1 MIKKMR
7 LSALIENLIGW
18 REERGINKHSSA
30 EAQHNCYLEELEEFK
45 DAIGD
50 MAVCLINE
58 QSFYSKDNYFKML
71 NYVND
76 LKNLVG
82 SCESLS
88 IDFEECL
95 AIAWH
100 EIKDRVGL
108 MRDTGKFTKWKDLN
122 HDERLQV
129 AASGQLYKKPDSVMT
144 ECQKHCD
151 TRQWNEVLSACEQF
165 INKNC

>member
-7 LSALIENLIGW
+7 LSALGENLIQW
-18 REERGINKHSSA
+18 REDRGINKYSNA

-50 MAVCLINE
+50 MAVCLLNKG
-58 QSFYSKDNYFKML
+58 SFYPNSL
-71 NYVND
+71 NSALNI
-76 LKNLVG
+76 K
-82 SCESLS
+82 ESIDCL
-88 IDFEECL
+88 INTCKPLGVDFEECL
-95 AIAWH
+95 AMAWS

-151 TRQWNEVLSACEQF
+151 TQQWNDVLAACEQF

>member
-1 MIKKMR
+1 MTKTMT
-7 LSALIENLIGW
+7 LSELEKNLINW
-18 REERGINKHSSA
+18 REERGINKYSSA
-30 EAQHNCYLEELEEFK
+30 EAQHKCYLEEIEEFK

-58 QSFYSKDNYFKML
+58 SSFFADSL
-71 NYVND
+71 ND
-76 LKNLVG
+76 LLDIQKSIDCLFE
-82 SCESLS
+82 SCEPIG

-95 AIAWH
+95 AMAWH
-100 EIKDRVGL
+100 EIKDRVGM

-129 AASGQLYKKPDSVMT
+129 AASGQLYKKSDSVMT

-151 TRQWNEVLSACEQF
+151 TQQWNDVLSACEQF
-165 INKNC
+165 INQNG